1 MRHVRVDLTPMSFSS
16 LVALLEH
23 RAVTQPDDRAFV
35 FLSDRGVRE
44 AELTFAQLYD
54 RARALAREL
63 VQKGRPGD
71 RALLIFPQGLDFI
84 VALFGCLMA
93 GVIGVPMMVPRR
105 QSSRDSTAIIT
116 TDCAPRFI
124 LASPLLMSGP
134 RKDVA
139 ARFADGSYEWIAVDA
154 MVDHSPGS
162 DSTQLPP
169 VGGET
174 IAFLQYT
181 SGSTSDPKGVVVT
194 HENLLQNLEMIRLC
208 FGATRAS
215 TFVSWIPLY
224 HDMGLILSA
233 LEAFY
238 VGACCALMA
247 PAAFVQRPMVWLKA
261 IQEYRG
267 EISCVP
273 NFAFDLCVSRF
284 SLEAAEGLDLSSW
297 KVAVNASEP
306 VHADTI
312 DRFNRTFAPYG
323 FDPRAMSPFYGMAEA
338 TVMISGGVCGTGHV
352 ARAVSRSELGNG
364 RVCSPAEQADSQI
377 FVGCGRAVVGER
389 IAIVD
394 PKNLDRLGVD
404 QVGEVWVCGPH
415 VAKGYWRNEVATRE
429 TFTAQIDGDPA
440 CWLRTGDLAFL
451 DDAGELYITGRIKEL
466 VIIRGINHYP
476 QDIERTVQNV
486 DPALR
491 KNGGAAFSVSDEK
504 GDETLVVVQEVERVH
519 RRSIDIADMVGRIR
533 EAVTNEHEVFAR
545 HVVLIRPGALPKTTS
560 GKVQR
565 GVTRQLWLENRLDL
579 LTADVA

>member
-1 MRHVRVDLTPMSFSS
+1 MRRVRVKLTPMSFSS

-23 RAVTQPDDRAFV
+23 RAVTQPGDRAFV
-35 FLSDRGVRE
+35 FLSDRGARE
-44 AELTFAQLYD
+44 AELTFAQLHE

-63 VQKGRPGD
+63 VQKGTPGD

-93 GVIGVPMMVPRR
+93 GVVSVPMMVPRR
-105 QSSRDSTAIIT
+105 QSSRDSTASIT

-124 LASPLLMSGP
+124 LTSPLLMSGP

-139 ARFADGSYEWIAVDA
+139 ARFANGSYEWIAVDA
-154 MVDHSPGS
+154 MADHCLGS

-194 HENLLQNLEMIRLC
+194 HENLLQHLEMIRLG
-208 FGATRAS
+208 FGATQAS

-224 HDMGLILSA
+224 HDMGLTLSA

-261 IQEYRG
+261 IHEYRG
-267 EISCVP
+267 EIACMP

-284 SLEAAEGLDLSSW
+284 NPEAAEGLDLSSW
-297 KVAVNASEP
+297 KVALNASET

-312 DRFNRTFAPYG
+312 ERFNRTFAPHG
-323 FDPRAMSPFYGMAEA
+323 FDPRAIYPAYGMAEA
-338 TVMISGGVCGTGHV
+338 TVMISGSSRGAGHV
-352 ARAVSRSELGNG
+352 TRAVSRSELGNG
-364 RVCSPAEQADSQI
+364 RVCSPTGQADSQI
-377 FVGCGRAVVGER
+377 VVGCGRALVGER

-394 PKNLDRLGVD
+394 PKNLDRLGAD

-415 VAKGYWRNEVATRE
+415 VAKGYWRNEVAARE
-429 TFTAQIDGDPA
+429 TFAAQIDDDPA
-440 CWLRTGDLAFL
+440 YWLRTGDLAFL

-466 VIIRGINHYP
+466 VIIRGVNHYP

-491 KNGGAAFSVSDEK
+491 NNGGAAFSVPDEN
-504 GDETLVVVQEVERVH
+504 GDETLVVVQEVERVY
-519 RRSIDIADMVGRIR
+519 RRSIDIADMVGRVR
-533 EAVTNEHEVFAR
+533 EAVANEHEVFAR
-545 HVVLIRPGALPKTTS
+545 HVVLIRPGGLPKTTS
-560 GKVQR
+560 GKIQR

>member
-44 AELTFAQLYD
+44 AELTLPQLYD

-71 RALLIFPQGLDFI
+71 RALLVFPHGLDFI

-105 QSSRDSTAIIT
+105 QSSRDSTASIT

-124 LASPLLMSGP
+124 LAGPLLMSGP

-139 ARFADGSYEWIAVDA
+139 ARFANGSYEWIAVDA
-154 MVDHSPGS
+154 TADHSLGS
-162 DSTQLPP
+162 DPTQLPP
-169 VGGET
+169 VEGET

-194 HENLLQNLEMIRLC
+194 HENLLQNLEMIRLS

-233 LEAFY
+233 LEALY
-238 VGACCALMA
+238 VGACCVLMA
-247 PAAFVQRPMVWLKA
+247 PTAFVQRPMVWLKA

-284 SLEAAEGLDLSSW
+284 SPEVAEGLDLSSW

-312 DRFNRTFAPYG
+312 ERF
-323 FDPRAMSPFYGMAEA
+323 S
-338 TVMISGGVCGTGHV
+338 
-352 ARAVSRSELGNG
+352 
-364 RVCSPAEQADSQI
+364 
-377 FVGCGRAVVGER
+377 
-389 IAIVD
+389 
-394 PKNLDRLGVD
+394 
-404 QVGEVWVCGPH
+404 
-415 VAKGYWRNEVATRE
+415 
-429 TFTAQIDGDPA
+429 
-440 CWLRTGDLAFL
+440 
-451 DDAGELYITGRIKEL
+451 
-466 VIIRGINHYP
+466 
-476 QDIERTVQNV
+476 
-486 DPALR
+486 
-491 KNGGAAFSVSDEK
+491 
-504 GDETLVVVQEVERVH
+504 
-519 RRSIDIADMVGRIR
+519 
-533 EAVTNEHEVFAR
+533 
-545 HVVLIRPGALPKTTS
+545 
-560 GKVQR
+560 
-565 GVTRQLWLENRLDL
+565 
-579 LTADVA
+579 

>member
-1 MRHVRVDLTPMSFSS
+1 MSFSS

-23 RAVTQPDDRAFV
+23 RAVTQPSDRAFV
-35 FLSDRGVRE
+35 FLSDRGARE
-44 AELTFAQLYD
+44 AELTFAQLHEH
-54 RARALAREL
+54 ARALAREL
-63 VQKGRPGD
+63 AQKGTPGD

-93 GVIGVPMMVPRR
+93 GVVGVPMMVPRR
-105 QSSRDSTAIIT
+105 QSSRDSTASIT
-116 TDCAPRFI
+116 TDSAPRFI
-124 LASPLLMSGP
+124 LTSPLLMSGP

-139 ARFADGSYEWIAVDA
+139 ARFANGSYEWIAVDA
-154 MVDHSPGS
+154 MADHSLGS

-194 HENLLQNLEMIRLC
+194 HENLLQHLEMIRLG
-208 FGATRAS
+208 FGATEAS

-224 HDMGLILSA
+224 HDMGLTLSA

-261 IQEYRG
+261 IHEYRG
-267 EISCVP
+267 EIACMP

-284 SLEAAEGLDLSSW
+284 SPEAAEGLDLSSW
-297 KVAVNASEP
+297 KVAVNASET

-312 DRFNRTFAPYG
+312 ERFNRTFAPYG
-323 FDPRAMSPFYGMAEA
+323 FDPRAIYPAYGMAEA
-338 TVMISGGVCGTGHV
+338 TVMISGSSRGAGHV
-352 ARAVSRSELGNG
+352 TRAVSRSELGNG
-364 RVCSPAEQADSQI
+364 RVCSPAGQADSQI
-377 FVGCGRAVVGER
+377 VVGCGRALVGER

-394 PKNLDRLGVD
+394 PKNLDRLGAD

-415 VAKGYWRNEVATRE
+415 VAKGYWRNEVAARE
-429 TFTAQIDGDPA
+429 TFAAQIDDDPA
-440 CWLRTGDLAFL
+440 YWLRTGDLAFL

-466 VIIRGINHYP
+466 VIIRGVNHYP

-491 KNGGAAFSVSDEK
+491 NNGGAAFSVPDEN
-504 GDETLVVVQEVERVH
+504 GDETLVVAQEVERVY
-519 RRSIDIADMVGRIR
+519 RRSIDIADMVGRVR
-533 EAVTNEHEVFAR
+533 EAVANEHEVFAR

-565 GVTRQLWLENRLDL
+565 GVARQLWLENRLDL

>member
-1 MRHVRVDLTPMSFSS
+1 MRRVQANLTPMSFSS

-23 RAVTQPDDRAFV
+23 RAVTQPGDRAFV

-44 AELTFAQLYD
+44 AELTFAQLHD
-54 RARALAREL
+54 SARALAREL
-63 VQKGRPGD
+63 VQKAAPGD
-71 RALLIFPQGLDFI
+71 RALLVFPQGLDFI

-105 QSSRDSTAIIT
+105 QSSRDSTASIT

-124 LASPLLMSGP
+124 LASPSLMSGA

-139 ARFADGSYEWIAVDA
+139 ARFANGSYEWIAVDA
-154 MVDHSPGS
+154 MANDCVGS
-162 DSTQLPP
+162 NSMRLPS

-194 HENLLQNLEMIRLC
+194 HENLLQNLQMIQLS
-208 FGATRAS
+208 FGVSQAS

-233 LEAFY
+233 LEPFY
-238 VGACCALMA
+238 VGACCVLMA

-267 EISCVP
+267 EISSVP

-284 SLEAAEGLDLSSW
+284 SPEAAEGLDLSSW

-312 DRFNRTFAPYG
+312 ERFNRTFAPYG
-323 FDPRAMSPFYGMAEA
+323 FDPRAMCPSYGMAEA
-338 TVMISGGVCGTGHV
+338 TVMISGGVCGAGHV
-352 ARAVSRSELGNG
+352 TRAVSRSELCNG
-364 RVCSPAEQADSQI
+364 RVCSPAGQSDSQTV
-377 FVGCGRAVVGER
+377 VGCGRAVVGEL
-389 IAIVD
+389 IAVVD
-394 PKNLDRLGVD
+394 PKNFNRLGAD
-404 QVGEVWVCGPH
+404 QIGEVWVCGPH

-429 TFTAQIDGDPA
+429 TFAAQIDGDPA
-440 CWLRTGDLAFL
+440 CWLRTGDLAFI

-466 VIIRGINHYP
+466 LIIRGANHYP

-491 KNGGAAFSVSDEK
+491 NNGGAIFSVSDEH
-504 GDETLVVVQEVERVH
+504 GDETLVVVQEVERAY

-533 EAVTNEHEVFAR
+533 EAIANEHEVLAR
-545 HVVLIRPGALPKTTS
+545 HVVLVRPGALPKTTS
-560 GKVQR
+560 GKIQR
-565 GVTRQLWLENRLDL
+565 GVARQLWLENRLDL
-579 LTADVA
+579 LTTNVA

>member
-1 MRHVRVDLTPMSFSS
+1 MRRVRVKLTPMSFSS

-23 RAVTQPDDRAFV
+23 RAVAQPSDRAFV
-35 FLSDRGVRE
+35 FLSDRGARE
-44 AELTFAQLYD
+44 AELTFAQLHK

-63 VQKGRPGD
+63 VQKGTPGD

-93 GVIGVPMMVPRR
+93 GVVSVPMMVPRR
-105 QSSRDSTAIIT
+105 QSSRDSTASIT

-124 LASPLLMSGP
+124 LTSPLLMSGP

-139 ARFADGSYEWIAVDA
+139 ARFANGSYEWIAVDA
-154 MVDHSPGS
+154 MADHSLGS

-169 VGGET
+169 VGGKT

-194 HENLLQNLEMIRLC
+194 HENLLQNLEMVRLG
-208 FGATRAS
+208 FGATQTS

-224 HDMGLILSA
+224 HDMGLTLSA

-261 IQEYRG
+261 IHEYRG
-267 EISCVP
+267 EIACMP

-284 SLEAAEGLDLSSW
+284 SPEAAEGLDLSSW
-297 KVAVNASEP
+297 KVALNASET

-312 DRFNRTFAPYG
+312 ERFNRTFAPYG
-323 FDPRAMSPFYGMAEA
+323 FDPRAIFPAYGMAEA
-338 TVMISGGVCGTGHV
+338 TVMISGGARGAGHV
-352 ARAVSRSELGNG
+352 TRAVSRSELGNG
-364 RVCSPAEQADSQI
+364 RVCSPAGQADSQI
-377 FVGCGRAVVGER
+377 IVGCGRALVGER

-394 PKNLDRLGVD
+394 PKNLDRLGAD

-415 VAKGYWRNEVATRE
+415 VAEGYWRNEEAARE
-429 TFTAQIDGDPA
+429 TFAAQIDGDPA
-440 CWLRTGDLAFL
+440 FWLRTGDLALL

-466 VIIRGINHYP
+466 VIIRGVNHYP

-491 KNGGAAFSVSDEK
+491 NNGGAAFSVPDEN
-504 GDETLVVVQEVERVH
+504 GDETLVVVQEVERVY
-519 RRSIDIADMVGRIR
+519 RRSIDVADMVGRVR
-533 EAVTNEHEVFAR
+533 EAVANEHEVFAR
-545 HVVLIRPGALPKTTS
+545 HVVFIRPGALPKTTS

-565 GVTRQLWLENRLDL
+565 GVARQLWLENRLDL

>member
-1 MRHVRVDLTPMSFSS
+1 MSFSS

-23 RAVTQPDDRAFV
+23 RAVTQPSDLAFV
-35 FLSDRGVRE
+35 FLSDRGARE
-44 AELTFAQLYD
+44 AELTFAQLHES
-54 RARALAREL
+54 ARALAREL
-63 VQKGRPGD
+63 VQKGTPGD

-93 GVIGVPMMVPRR
+93 GVVSVPMMVPRR
-105 QSSRDSTAIIT
+105 QSSRDSTASIT

-124 LASPLLMSGP
+124 LTSPLLMSGP

-139 ARFADGSYEWIAVDA
+139 ARFANGSYEWIAVDA
-154 MVDHSPGS
+154 MADHSLGS

-194 HENLLQNLEMIRLC
+194 HENLLQNLEMIHLS
-208 FGATRAS
+208 FNTTRAS

-224 HDMGLILSA
+224 HDMGLIMTA

-238 VGACCALMA
+238 VGACCALMS

-261 IQEYRG
+261 IHEYRG
-267 EISCVP
+267 EIACMP

-284 SLEAAEGLDLSSW
+284 SPEAAEGLDLSSW
-297 KVAVNASEP
+297 KVAVNASET

-312 DRFNRTFAPYG
+312 ERFNRTFAPYG
-323 FDPRAMSPFYGMAEA
+323 FDPRAIYPAYGMAEA
-338 TVMISGGVCGTGHV
+338 TVMISGSARGAGHV
-352 ARAVSRSELGNG
+352 TRAVSRSELGNG
-364 RVCSPAEQADSQI
+364 RVCLPTGQADSQI
-377 FVGCGRAVVGER
+377 VVGCGRALVGER

-394 PKNLDRLGVD
+394 PKNLDRLGAD

-415 VAKGYWRNEVATRE
+415 VAKGYWRNEEAARE
-429 TFTAQIDGDPA
+429 TFAAQIDGDPA

-466 VIIRGINHYP
+466 VIIRGVNHYP

-491 KNGGAAFSVSDEK
+491 NNGGAAFSVPDEN
-504 GDETLVVVQEVERVH
+504 GDETLVVVQEVERVY
-519 RRSIDIADMVGRIR
+519 RRSIDIADMVGRVR
-533 EAVTNEHEVFAR
+533 EAVANEHEVFAR

-565 GVTRQLWLENRLDL
+565 GVARQLWIENRLDL
-579 LTADVA
+579 LAADVA

>member
-1 MRHVRVDLTPMSFSS
+1 MRRVRVKLTPMSFSS

-23 RAVTQPDDRAFV
+23 RAVTQPSDHAFV
-35 FLSDRGVRE
+35 FLSDRGARE
-44 AELTFAQLYD
+44 AELTFAQLHE
-54 RARALAREL
+54 RARTLAREL
-63 VQKGRPGD
+63 VQKGTPGD

-93 GVIGVPMMVPRR
+93 GVVSVPMMVPRR
-105 QSSRDSTAIIT
+105 QSSRDSTASIT

-124 LASPLLMSGP
+124 LTSPLLMSGP

-139 ARFADGSYEWIAVDA
+139 ARFANGSYEWIAVDA
-154 MVDHSPGS
+154 MADHCLGS

-194 HENLLQNLEMIRLC
+194 HENLLQHLEMIRLG
-208 FGATRAS
+208 FGATQAS

-224 HDMGLILSA
+224 HDMGLTLSA

-247 PAAFVQRPMVWLKA
+247 PAAFVQRPIVWLKA
-261 IQEYRG
+261 IHEYRG
-267 EISCVP
+267 EIACMP

-284 SLEAAEGLDLSSW
+284 SPEAAEGLDLSSW
-297 KVAVNASEP
+297 KVAVNASET

-312 DRFNRTFAPYG
+312 ERFNRTFAPYG
-323 FDPRAMSPFYGMAEA
+323 FDPRAIFPAYGMAEA
-338 TVMISGGVCGTGHV
+338 TVMISGGARGAGHV
-352 ARAVSRSELGNG
+352 TRAVSRSELGNG
-364 RVCSPAEQADSQI
+364 RVCSPAGQADSQI
-377 FVGCGRAVVGER
+377 VVGCGRALVGER

-394 PKNLDRLGVD
+394 PKNLDRLGAD

-415 VAKGYWRNEVATRE
+415 VAKGYWRNEVAARE
-429 TFTAQIDGDPA
+429 TFAAQIDGDPA

-466 VIIRGINHYP
+466 VIIRGVNHYP

-491 KNGGAAFSVSDEK
+491 NNGGAAFSVPDEN
-504 GDETLVVVQEVERVH
+504 GDETLVVVQEVERVY
-519 RRSIDIADMVGRIR
+519 RRSIDIADMVGRVR
-533 EAVTNEHEVFAR
+533 EAVANEHEVFAR

-565 GVTRQLWLENRLDL
+565 GVARQLWLENRLDL